1 MSHRFAA
8 LAARIAPFARSRCIP
23 SRSLA
28 YTVALATLSAALSG
42 CDLLLDSRAC
52 PAVALPAVSV
62 RIVDSVTGASA
73 ATGAR
78 LVVRDGAYAD
88 SSSAAEPE
96 PGLQVDALV
105 AAIERPGTYEVTVSK
120 PGYRDW
126 TQRGVRVTDGE
137 CNVRTANLTALLQR
151 S

>member
-1 MSHRFAA
+1 MSHRFFA
-8 LAARIAPFARSRCIP
+8 LAAPFAPSRCTA
-23 SRSLA
+23 SRRLA
-28 YTVALATLSAALSG
+28 KGAALATLTAALSG

-52 PAVALPAVSV
+52 PTVALPAVSV
-62 RIVDSVTGASA
+62 RVVDSVTGASA

-88 SSSAAEPE
+88 SSSDETE
-96 PGLQVDALV
+96 PGPQVDALV

-120 PGYRDW
+120 PGFRDW
-126 TQRGVRVTDGE
+126 TQRGVRVTEGE
-137 CNVRTANLTALLQR
+137 CNVRTANLTARLQR